1 MAAHKTDPLLVEIVT
16 RLALGEYVVTRI
28 VTSKYF
34 TYEIDGHE
42 VVVTDEMKQEMEK
55 LAGAELS
62 EYKPKLFPG
71 ERALQFPPEGLPA
84 VRAAL
89 EKRGW
94 KFGCKVS

>member
-1 MAAHKTDPLLVEIVT
+1 MKTQNTDPLIVEIVT

-42 VVVTDEMKQEMEK
+42 VVVTNEMKVAMQE

-62 EYKPKLFPG
+62 EFKPERFPG
-71 ERALQFPPEGLPA
+71 DRALRFPPDSLP
-84 VRAAL
+84 VIRSAL

-94 KFGCKVS
+94 EFGSKAS